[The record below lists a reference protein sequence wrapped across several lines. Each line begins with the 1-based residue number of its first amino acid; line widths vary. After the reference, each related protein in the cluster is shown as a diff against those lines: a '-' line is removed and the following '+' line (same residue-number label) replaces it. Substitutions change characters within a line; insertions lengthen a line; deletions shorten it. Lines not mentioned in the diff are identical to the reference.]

1 VIGRILAG
9 AVAVA
14 LVAFAAIVE
23 SDTGRLSAQRTA
35 AQIVK
40 RYGPDARASCREK
53 PGYWDY
59 KCRVRRPGQARTF
72 TVDVRVDEHRI
83 VDRSGP

>member
-1 VIGRILAG
+1 MIGRILAG

-40 RYGPDARASCREK
+40 RYGPDATASCREK
-53 PGYWDY
+53 NGYWDY
-59 KCRVRRPGQARTF
+59 KCRVRRPGPSRTF
-72 TVDVRVDEHRI
+72 TVDVRVDDHRI
-83 VDRSGP
+83 IDRSGP

>member
-9 AVAVA
+9 AIAVA
-14 LVAFAAIVE
+14 LVAIAAIVE

-40 RYGPDARASCREK
+40 PYGPDATASCHEK
-53 PGYWDY
+53 HGYWDY
-59 KCRVRRPGQARTF
+59 KCRVRRPGPATTF
-72 TVDVRVDEHRI
+72 TVDVRVDDHRI